1 MSRSLQLNRLRWTNT
16 LRMSEEE
23 GQRLP
28 LPASSV
34 SMAVGRVCT
43 QTSTSPL
50 WKLLICLVL
59 SFFLQGPDSVRA
71 QKRKVVEVKASEVD
85 RLEGLLRKGT
95 IEGHLKDGTVLRGKV
110 RDLRDEWLVLNLRTT
125 VPPDIFPRGE
135 QSLLIRDFSRI
146 QVTRYEG
153 NARIKASTILG
164 AVGLGLGLLVSATEF
179 AGESFNKTYGSMMFG
194 FTAAGVVGGYFLGRN
209 LDKKSTLVKLKTPSD
224 NAKSGGPRK

>member
-1 MSRSLQLNRLRWTNT
+1 MKTNT
-16 LRMSEEE
+16 NFW
-23 GQRLP
+23 RLFR
-28 LPASSV
+28 LSV
-34 SMAVGRVCT
+34 
-43 QTSTSPL
+43 
-50 WKLLICLVL
+50 CLVS
-59 SFFLQGPDSVRA
+59 SFLLQGPDSAQA

-95 IEGHLKDGTVLRGKV
+95 IKGRLKDGTVLTGKV
-110 RDLRDEWLVLNLRTT
+110 RDLRDEWLVLNMRKT
-125 VPPDIFPRGE
+125 VPPGVFPRGE

-194 FTAAGVVGGYFLGRN
+194 FTAAGAVGGYFLGRE
-209 LDKKSTLVKLKTPSD
+209 LDKKSTLIKLKTSSD
-224 NAKSGGPRK
+224 NASP